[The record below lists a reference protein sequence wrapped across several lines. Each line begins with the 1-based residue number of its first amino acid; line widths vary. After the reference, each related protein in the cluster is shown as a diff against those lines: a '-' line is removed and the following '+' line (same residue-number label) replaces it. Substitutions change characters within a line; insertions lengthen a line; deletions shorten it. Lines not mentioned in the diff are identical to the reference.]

1 MAPPMGSLSK
11 GVPPQDSFEGTSL
24 ISSVVIP
31 EDEERTGEQVLF
43 QSLQSV
49 EPILFEL
56 LKILKHKK

>member
-31 EDEERTGEQVLF
+31 EDEERTGERAAFVSITSKCGTYL
-43 QSLQSV
+43 
-49 EPILFEL
+49 I
-56 LKILKHKK
+56 